1 MTADRLQDENA
12 GLDVA
17 IIGMGGRFPGAG
29 SLAEFWAN
37 LAAGKE
43 STSSISEADFVR
55 GGGDPDLWSDPSLVR
70 REAALDGIDQFDA
83 AFFGYR
89 GPDAETIDPQHR
101 LFLECAYHAL
111 EQAGYAHDRY
121 EGAIGVYAGAGTSR
135 YLLFNV
141 LPSLPSATDSIGMI
155 LAIAG
160 SATGSLATRV
170 SYALNLKGP
179 SVAVH
184 TACSTSL
191 VAVHM
196 ACQDLL
202 SHRCDVA
209 LAGGVFVNPTP
220 KRGYQYVKDGPL
232 SADGHCRAFDAQ
244 ASGIFPGDGVG
255 AVVLK
260 RLADAIAD
268 GDHIHAVIRGSAINN
283 DGNRKVGYTAPS
295 VQGQAEVILAAQ
307 AIAGVDADSIDYIE
321 AHGTATP
328 VGDPIEIAAL
338 RQAFSRTTDRKQFC
352 AIGSLKTNVGHLD
365 AAAGVAALIKVVLS
379 LEHEQLPASLHFDRP
394 NPLID
399 FANSPFYVNAALAPW
414 KAGAR
419 ARRAGVSSFGIGGT
433 NAHVIVEEAP
443 SLPASSAPRPWSLLV
458 LSAMTPAALDA
469 SAAALGRHLAEHP
482 DLNIADVAYTL
493 QARRKAFPYRRAIVC
508 RDARDAAEQLLAR
521 PAPSRE
527 AEARQVVFMF
537 PGAGSEYPNMAREL
551 YEHEPVFRAELD
563 RCARILEPVLGFD
576 LRSALADWRDPAEQH
591 DPNAEPRRYR
601 PFPMVVATEYALAR
615 LLISV
620 GVKPSALIG
629 HSLGEYT
636 AACLADVLP
645 LEAVLPLV
653 VERER
658 LLRSVA
664 GNGLSLSVSCS
675 EAEITRRITP
685 RLSIA
690 AINAVDLCVVS
701 GPREDIEA
709 LERVLEADGI
719 EHRRLHIGGAA
730 HSTLLEPVLDPY
742 QQVIARIA
750 LAAPRL
756 PYVSS
761 LTGTWITPE
770 QAVDPVYW
778 RRHSREPVRFAA
790 GIDELTRT
798 QRPILLEV
806 GPGHALRKL
815 VEHHTRGTLA
825 AVTTMRHARAEVSD
839 LKFFLEALGQLWTS
853 GVAIDW
859 NALGGGAARRVV
871 PLPGYPFARQRYWI
885 EPRPSAE
892 PEQEVHVR
900 SPLATPAWKSLSRAA
915 RATPTRA
922 RWLVFADT
930 HGVAEALAKHGE
942 ITLVRRGSGYA
953 QLAAREYA
961 IDPSSLTS
969 HARLLGDLQRR
980 AEPIDAVVYLFS
992 ADAHPRHGLT
1002 EASALLTCARA
1013 LAQHGRP
1020 VPVWVCSN
1028 EMFDVLGDE
1037 QTSADKQLLL
1047 GAFRTVSSESPSSS
1061 WHLIDLALAGNGHGA
1076 AIAADR
1082 IAGEIAS
1089 EQRHPV
1095 VALRGER
1102 SWIPTWDAAAAAGDT
1117 SGASLP
1123 PEGTTYFVP
1132 GGLEDVR
1139 FRFAAHAAAAGPALH
1154 LVISDD
1160 LPVPDRALWE
1170 HWLARAGDG
1179 APSENTGAALSAVDL
1194 ASERTA
1200 IAAIEHRLRGETE
1213 LEPVP
1218 TELEAELNR
1227 LCPLY
1232 VLDYFRRMGLDT
1244 APGATHTRDSI
1255 AAQLRVLPKFRKFLD
1270 AMLAMLREDR
1280 FIAGDGEQL
1289 RFVTS
1294 VPANES
1300 ERLRHDLAARFPA
1313 FALDIATNDDC
1324 VRHYP
1329 EALSGEVGALQV
1341 IMPDGDYERLRPVI
1355 ENRIRSSD
1363 MMVFRPLIAETVAR
1377 LVDRAGGKRVRIL
1390 EVGAGRG
1397 DLTWIVANALR
1408 GRANVEYHFT
1418 DLGRAFVLGG
1428 QRKAAESGFDF
1439 MKFGVLDISRDPAS
1453 QGYELGSFDIVL
1465 AFNVLH
1471 ATRNVRES
1479 LHHVHDLL
1487 ASQGMVFILEA
1498 ARPRRWL
1505 TMAAGL
1511 AEGWWYFDD
1520 DLRQH
1525 SPLMEADSW
1534 IRALEDEGYE
1544 HVTTRPDAE
1553 QRAGS
1558 DYAMIVG
1565 QKPGDDTAEA
1575 LQVQAVQRRIRRVR
1589 LLEALGAR
1597 VSIVPADPSA
1607 VERARALA
1615 GGAFDVA
1622 IHVVGAPGGE
1632 TNPEQVIEE
1641 LSSAHAQCRRLL
1653 VIRDLRRGPK
1663 ASAQVEFAASYAA
1676 ARATEDRG
1684 QVWSYV
1690 EWDEPG
1696 TDPEVREHVH
1706 GTSGLAA
1713 FQGVLP
1719 LSGQPVIRATPI
1731 YARPAPR
1738 VDAAPTS
1745 SAEASMA
1752 SPTSAFNQRPH
1763 METPFV
1769 APSNELET
1777 TIAKIWEDQLGLDR
1791 VGIHDGLFELGGD
1804 SLLVGRIVAKLRD
1817 AIGVHLSMRKFL
1829 ENPTVA
1835 GVAAEIEALRQTV
1848 GPSGEHG
1855 ITRSARRS
1863 RGPKV
1868 QG

>member
-17 IIGMGGRFPGAG
+17 IIGMDGRFPGAG
-29 SLAEFWAN
+29 SLSEFWAN

-43 STSSISEADFVR
+43 STSPISEADFIR
-55 GGGDPDLWSDPSLVR
+55 GGGDPDRWSDPSLVR
-70 REAALDGIDQFDA
+70 REAALDNIDQFDA

-89 GPDAETIDPQHR
+89 GPDAEAIDPQHR

-121 EGAIGVYAGAGTSR
+121 EGSIGVYAGAGTSR

-141 LPSLPSATDSIGMI
+141 LPSLSRTTDSIGQL

-268 GDHIHAVIRGSAINN
+268 GDHIRAVIRGSAVNN

-295 VQGQAEVILAAQ
+295 VQGQSEVILAAQ
-307 AIAGVDADSIDYIE
+307 AIAGVDANSIDYIE

-328 VGDPIEIAAL
+328 VGDPIELAAL
-338 RQAFSRTTDRKQFC
+338 RQAFSATTDHRQFC

-379 LEHEQLPASLHFDRP
+379 LEHELLPASLHFDQP

-399 FANSPFYVNAALAPW
+399 FANSPFYVNATLAPW

-419 ARRAGVSSFGIGGT
+419 VRRAGVSSFGIGGT

-443 SLPASSAPRPWSLLV
+443 SLPASSPPPPWSLLV

-469 SAAALGRHLAEHP
+469 TAAALGRHLAEHP

-493 QARRKAFPYRRAIVC
+493 QGRRRAFSYRRAIVC
-508 RDARDAAEQLLAR
+508 RDTRDAAEQLLAR

-527 AEARQVVFMF
+527 AGSCQVVFMF

-551 YEHEPVFRAELD
+551 YDHEPVFRAEID
-563 RCARILEPVLGFD
+563 RCARILEPLLGFD

-591 DPNAEPRRYR
+591 DPDAAPRRHR
-601 PFPMVVATEYALAR
+601 PFPMVVATEYALAK
-615 LLISV
+615 LLMSV
-620 GVKPSALIG
+620 GIKPSAFIG

-645 LEAVLPLV
+645 LEVTLPLV

-658 LLRSVA
+658 LLRSV
-664 GNGLSLSVSCS
+664 GEGGLSLSVSCS
-675 EAEITRRITP
+675 EAEIRKRLTP
-685 RLSIA
+685 QLSIA
-690 AINAVDLCVVS
+690 AINAADMCVVS
-701 GPREDIEA
+701 GWRDDIVA
-709 LERVLEADGI
+709 LEHALEADGV
-719 EHRRLHIGGAA
+719 EYRRLPIGGAA
-730 HSTLLEPVLDPY
+730 HSALLEPVLDQY
-742 QQVIARIA
+742 QKLVAGIA
-750 LAAPRL
+750 LSAPRL

-778 RRHSREPVRFAA
+778 RRHTREPVRFAD
-790 GIDELTRT
+790 GIDEIARMN
-798 QRPILLEV
+798 RPILLEV
-806 GPGHALRKL
+806 GPGQALRKL
-815 VEHHTRGTLA
+815 VERHTGGTLPA
-825 AVTTMRHARAEVSD
+825 MTSMRHARAEVSD
-839 LKFFLEALGQLWTS
+839 LRFFLETLGQLWTA

-859 NALGGGAARRVV
+859 NTLHAGSARRVV
-871 PLPGYPFARQRYWI
+871 PLPGYPFSRQRYWI
-885 EPRPSAE
+885 DPRPSTE
-892 PEQEVHVR
+892 PEHEAHVR
-900 SPLATPAWKSLSRAA
+900 SLLATPGWRSLSRAA
-915 RATPTRA
+915 HAVPAAA
-922 RWLVFADT
+922 RWLVFADS
-930 HGVAEALAKHGE
+930 HGIAEVLAKHSE
-942 ITLVRRGSGYA
+942 IVLVRRGSGYEH
-953 QLAAREYA
+953 LGPREYT
-961 IDPSSLTS
+961 IDPSSPGD
-969 HARLLGDLQRR
+969 HARLVGELQRR
-980 AEPIDAVVYLFS
+980 AEPIDALIYLFS
-992 ADAHPRHGLT
+992 ADVDPRHGL
-1002 EASALLTCARA
+1002 EAASALRICARA

-1028 EMFDVLGDE
+1028 EMFDVTGDE
-1037 QTSADKQLLL
+1037 RTSAEKQLVL
-1047 GAFRTVSSESPSSS
+1047 GAFRAVSSEYPSSS
-1061 WHLIDLALAGNGHGA
+1061 WRLIDVVLAGNGHGA
-1076 AIAADR
+1076 AIAAQR
-1082 IAGEIAS
+1082 IAGEIAA
-1089 EQRHPV
+1089 ERRHPV

-1102 SWIPTWDAAAAAGDT
+1102 SWIPTWDALPVSETAG
-1117 SGASLP
+1117 AQVP
-1123 PEGTTYFVP
+1123 PEGTVYFVP
-1132 GGLEDVR
+1132 GGLDDVR
-1139 FRFAAHAAAAGPALH
+1139 FRFTAHAAAAGPSPH
-1154 LVISDD
+1154 LVISDE
-1160 LPVPDRALWE
+1160 LPVPDQATWD

-1179 APSENTGAALSAVDL
+1179 TPVANAGSAAFAVDL
-1194 ASERTA
+1194 SSER
-1200 IAAIEHRLRGETE
+1200 AAIEAIERRLRGEIE

-1218 TELEAELNR
+1218 AELEAELNR

-1244 APGATHTRDSI
+1244 APGSTHTRDSI
-1255 AAQLRVLPKFRKFLD
+1255 AARLRVLPKYQKFLD
-1270 AMLAMLREDR
+1270 AMLAMLHEDR
-1280 FIAGDGEQL
+1280 FVVSDGEQL
-1289 RFVTS
+1289 RFVAS
-1294 VPANES
+1294 APAGEA
-1300 ERLRHDLAARFPA
+1300 ERLRHDLAVRFPG
-1313 FALDIATNDDC
+1313 FAVDIAANDDC
-1324 VRHYP
+1324 VHHYP
-1329 EALSGEVGALQV
+1329 EALSGEIGALQV

-1355 ENRIRSSD
+1355 DKRIRSSD
-1363 MMVFRPLIAETVAR
+1363 MMLFRPLIAEVVAR
-1377 LVDRAGGKRVRIL
+1377 LVDRAGSNRVRIL

-1408 GRANVEYHFT
+1408 GRSNVEYHFT

-1428 QRKAAESGFDF
+1428 QRRAAESGFDF

-1471 ATRNVRES
+1471 ATRSVRES
-1479 LHHVHDLL
+1479 LHHVRNLL
-1487 ASQGMVFILEA
+1487 VQQGMVFILEA

-1511 AEGWWYFDD
+1511 AEGWWYFED

-1525 SPLMEADSW
+1525 SPLMEADHW

-1544 HVTTRPDAE
+1544 HVTACPDAE
-1553 QRAGS
+1553 RRAGS

-1565 QKPGDDTAEA
+1565 QKPGVDTSES
-1575 LQVQAVQRRIRRVR
+1575 LHVHAVQQRIRRVR

-1597 VSIVPADPSA
+1597 VSVVPADRNA
-1607 VERARALA
+1607 ADRALALA
-1615 GGAFDVA
+1615 GGRFDA
-1622 IHVVGAPGGE
+1622 ALHVIGAPDAEPDPE
-1632 TNPEQVIEE
+1632 TVIAE
-1641 LSSAHAQCRRLL
+1641 LSGLPALCRRLL

-1663 ASAQVEFAASYAA
+1663 GSAAAELVASYAA
-1676 ARATEDRG
+1676 ARAAMDRG
-1684 QVWSYV
+1684 QVWSYI

-1696 TDPEVREHVH
+1696 VDPEAIEHVR
-1706 GTSGLAA
+1706 GTRGFAA
-1713 FQGVLP
+1713 FQCVLP
-1719 LSGQPVIRATPI
+1719 QADQPLVRVAPL
-1731 YARPAPR
+1731 YAKPAPG
-1738 VDAAPTS
+1738 VEDARTP
-1745 SAEASMA
+1745 SAEASVA
-1752 SPTSAFNQRPH
+1752 GPASAFNRRPH
-1763 METPFV
+1763 METAFV

-1777 TIAKIWEDQLGLDR
+1777 TIAKIWEEQLGLDR
-1791 VGIHDGLFELGGD
+1791 VGIHDGLYELGGD

-1817 AIGVHLSMRKFL
+1817 AIGVNLSMRKFL

-1835 GVAAEIEALRQTV
+1835 GVAAEIESLRQTA
-1848 GPSGEHG
+1848 GSDGERG

-1863 RGPKV
+1863 RGAKV
-1868 QG
+1868 QP